1 MSEATNKVPYKPI
14 HILIGLVIMTAIAL
28 MPQIAGLS
36 SAGQKM
42 IGVLAFSVYIWITEA
57 MPYPISA
64 IAICFSMIM
73 FLGLSPAKGITGP
86 LLGTTKAIPLAMS
99 GFINS
104 GWVLVAAGMFLAEG
118 VRFTGLDRR
127 IALNILR
134 IVGTEPKR
142 IIGGIMIAAYILA
155 FIIPSIAAR
164 AAALIPISMG
174 LITAFNVDL
183 RSTFARQLMLVT
195 GIIAPITA
203 LMVLT
208 AGAPNPYTVGLLS
221 SQLNHTVTW
230 SQWIIYAG
238 PFSIALGIIAYVL
251 VITMNKFEPLPGG
264 PALIEKYMAEIGPM
278 TSKEKRIGSIFIITI
293 ILWGSEHWHHIDAN
307 TITVFA
313 TLLLFLTRVATWKQ
327 MSDRVQWGTLVLFG
341 IGISIGEVLLKTGA
355 ATWGAQ
361 ATLGS
366 LGLQSMSAP
375 MMLTVIAVP
384 LIIIRLAFSSI
395 VALGALV
402 VPTIL
407 GLLVSF
413 NDPSISVWSI
423 TLISSFLVYFSF
435 LLPVNIPATLLT
447 YATDTYELKDML
459 RLGIPLTILGLLV
472 YVLFTHTYWH
482 WIGLL

>member
-1 MSEATNKVPYKPI
+1 MSESVKKKPYKVVHI
-14 HILIGLVIMTAIAL
+14 VIGLIMMAAIILI
-28 MPQIAGLS
+28 PEIAGLS
-36 SAGQKM
+36 SAGQK
-42 IGVLAFSVYIWITEA
+42 ILGVLAFAVYVWVTES
-57 MPYPISA
+57 MPYPVSA

-73 FLGLSPAKGITGP
+73 CLGLSPATGTTGK
-86 LLGTTKAIPLAMS
+86 LLGTTKAIPMAMS
-99 GFINS
+99 GFVNS
-104 GWVLVAAGMFLAEG
+104 GWILVAAGMFLAEA

-134 IVGTEPKR
+134 VVGTEPKK

-174 LITAFNVDL
+174 LITAFGVDL
-183 RSTFARQLMLVT
+183 RSVFARQLMLVT

-230 SQWIIYAG
+230 SQWLIYAG
-238 PFSIALGIIAYVL
+238 PFSIALGVIAYFL
-251 VITMNKFEPLPGG
+251 VITMNKFEALPGG
-264 PALIEKYMAEIGPM
+264 AALIEKYMSELGPI
-278 TSKEKRIGSIFIITI
+278 TSKEKRIGIIFLITI
-293 ILWGSEHWHHIDAN
+293 ILWGTEHWHHIDAN

-313 TLLLFLTRVATWKQ
+313 TLLLFLTRVATWKE

-366 LGLQSMSAP
+366 LGLQSMNGP
-375 MMLTVIAVP
+375 MMLAVIAVP
-384 LIIIRLAFSSI
+384 LIVIRLAFSSI

-435 LLPVNIPATLLT
+435 ILPVNTPATLLT

-459 RLGIPLTILGLLV
+459 KLGIPLTILGLLT

>member
-1 MSEATNKVPYKPI
+1 MSENTKKTPYKTI
-14 HILIGLVIMTAIAL
+14 HVLIGLALMAAVIL

-36 SAGQKM
+36 TAGQR
-42 IGVLAFSVYIWITEA
+42 ILGVLAFAVYVWVTES
-57 MPYPISA
+57 MPYPVSA

-73 FLGLSPAKGITGP
+73 CLGLSPAVGTTGK

-99 GFINS
+99 GFVNS
-104 GWVLVAAGMFLAEG
+104 GWILVAAGMFLAEA

-127 IALNILR
+127 IALNILKV
-134 IVGTEPKR
+134 VGTEPKR

-183 RSTFARQLMLVT
+183 RSVFARQLMLVT

-230 SQWIIYAG
+230 SQWLIYAG
-238 PFSIALGIIAYVL
+238 PFSIALGLIAYVL
-251 VITMNKFEPLPGG
+251 VITMNKFETLPGG
-264 PALIEKYMAEIGPM
+264 PALIEKYMKEIGAM
-278 TSKEKRIGSIFIITI
+278 TSKEKRIGIIFLITI
-293 ILWGSEHWHHIDAN
+293 IFWGTEHWHHIDAN

-313 TLLLFLTRVATWKQ
+313 TLLLFLTRVATWKE

-375 MMLTVIAVP
+375 MMLAVIAVP

-435 LLPVNIPATLLT
+435 LLPVNTPATLLT